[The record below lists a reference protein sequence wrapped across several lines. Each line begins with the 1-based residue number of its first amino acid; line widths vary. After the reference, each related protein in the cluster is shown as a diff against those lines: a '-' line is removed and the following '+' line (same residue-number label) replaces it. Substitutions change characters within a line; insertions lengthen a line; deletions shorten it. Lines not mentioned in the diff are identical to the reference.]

1 MGRTEPTVVVPP
13 QSFRRDA
20 RAKKAKATINQTI
33 PALLNAHP
41 RARRGIDAAEL
52 IVDPPQHTGP
62 SRPDAPKPDAK
73 SKPKSK
79 PKGKGKGRGR
89 DEDNDD
95 TAEAKGGTDKVTAT
109 QLPEKP
115 PMLLTLQV
123 ADTLEAAVRLSATE
137 TGRRARVAV
146 LNMASPL
153 RPGGGLLNGATSQ
166 EEWLCLRTTLYPSLR
181 DEFYRLPEVG
191 AIYAPDVLV
200 FRTSDDE
207 AAELDKKERF
217 FIDVVS
223 AGMLRFPDVE
233 GEEGEEK
240 MYANGKERDLVVQKM
255 KAVMRIL
262 KAKGADKVVL
272 GAWGCGA
279 YGNPVGEVARAWKK
293 VLFGTESKKKAK
305 SGSSNSNGGEGWD
318 GLEVVFAIKD
328 ERMAKQFASF
338 FGSGLSYE
346 EPLQGDRQD
355 SVVEDDGTL
364 AAIQEMTAKIAE
376 LETQMAQA
384 RMPDL
389 KARLGTVLDGLKREL
404 GTLVGPTSPIDDDSQ
419 AGSDQEK
426 SDEDHGPDEA
436 YHEKYQL
443 SDDQSNHPADADSD
457 ED

>member
-13 QSFRRDA
+13 QSFRRDV

-33 PALLNAHP
+33 PALLNTYP
-41 RARRGIDAAEL
+41 RARRGVDAAEL
-52 IVDPPQHTGP
+52 IVDPPPLTGP
-62 SRPDAPKPDAK
+62 SHLDAPKPDAK
-73 SKPKSK
+73 SKSKSK
-79 PKGKGKGRGR
+79 PKGKGKARGR

-95 TAEAKGGTDKVTAT
+95 TAEARGGTDKVTAT
-109 QLPEKP
+109 QPPERP
-115 PMLLTLQV
+115 PMQLKLQV
-123 ADTLEAAVRLSATE
+123 TDTLEAAVRLGSTE
-137 TGRRARVAV
+137 TSKRPRVAV

-191 AIYAPDVLV
+191 AIYTPDVLV
-200 FRTSDDE
+200 FRRSDDE

-217 FIDVVS
+217 FVDVVS

-240 MYANGKERDLVVQKM
+240 KYANCKERDLVVQKM

-262 KAKGADKVVL
+262 RMKGADKVVL

-279 YGNPVGEVARAWKK
+279 YGNPVGEVAQAWKK
-293 VLFGTESKKKAK
+293 VLFGTENKKKART
-305 SGSSNSNGGEGWD
+305 GSINWNRGEGWD

-328 ERMAKQFASF
+328 ERMARQFASF
-338 FGSGLSYE
+338 FGSGLIYE
-346 EPLQGDRQD
+346 EPLEGARQD
-355 SVVEDDGTL
+355 SVVEDDGTQ

-389 KARLGTVLDGLKREL
+389 KARLGTVLEGLKREL
-404 GTLVGPTSPIDDDSQ
+404 ATLARPPSPIDDASQ
-419 AGSDQEK
+419 ATSDQET
-426 SDEDHGPDEA
+426 DEDHGLEQA
-436 YHEKYQL
+436 HHEQYHH
-443 SDDQSNHPADADSD
+443 SDDEQGRREDIGSD